1 MEDVGKNLKQILQ
14 KRNYL
19 QEYQQ
24 MVKQINENPDVQ
36 RFLKQH
42 QAELTQA
49 DIEKSYSQLYEYIQ
63 QKEKFLANDP
73 TMIAPG
79 YEPKLQISH
88 HVIEVTYSPTPELL
102 KRKQLQQVNE
112 RIKTFYLPKMLREA
126 SLASFEI
133 TDGRSQAIQQAAQF
147 IQQYEQKQSTFV
159 KGLYLVGNFGVGK
172 TYLLG
177 AIAKKLAEDGYDSTL
192 IHFPTFA
199 VEMKQAIGKDT
210 MIQLLNEIKTAPILM
225 IDDIGADAMSSW
237 IRDDVLGVILQY
249 RMQEMLPTFFSSNF
263 TMKELERH
271 LTVTQKGDQE
281 PIKAMRIMER
291 IAYLSQ
297 EIMMIGQNRRNPSM

>member
-1 MEDVGKNLKQILQ
+1 MQDVGKNLTKILRQ
-14 KRNYL
+14 KNYL
-19 QEYQQ
+19 QEYEQ
-24 MVKQINENPDVQ
+24 MVKSINENPDVQ
-36 RFLKQH
+36 RFIKQH
-42 QAELTQA
+42 QDELTPE
-49 DIEKSYSQLYEYIQ
+49 DIEKSYGQLYEYIQ
-63 QKEKFLANDP
+63 QREKYLANDP
-73 TMIAPG
+73 KMIAPG
-79 YEPKLQISH
+79 YEPRLQISH
-88 HVIEVTYSPTPELL
+88 HVIEVTYTPTPELL
-102 KRKQLQQVNE
+102 QRKSLEKINN
-112 RIKTFYLPKMLREA
+112 RITTLYLPKMIKEA
-126 SLASFEI
+126 SLEDFEI
-133 TDGRSQAIQQAAQF
+133 TDGRSQAVQEASIF
-147 IQQYEQKQSTFV
+147 ISSYKQHPSMFV

-192 IHFPTFA
+192 IHFPSFV

-210 MIQLLNEIKTAPILM
+210 MIQLLNKIKTAPILM

-291 IAYLSQ
+291 INYLSQ
-297 EIMMIGQNRRNPSM
+297 EIMMIGQNRRNP

>member
-1 MEDVGKNLKQILQ
+1 MQDVGKNLTKILRQ
-14 KRNYL
+14 KNYL
-19 QEYQQ
+19 QEYEQ
-24 MVKQINENPDVQ
+24 MVKSINENPEVQ
-36 RFLKQH
+36 RFIKQH
-42 QAELTQA
+42 QDELTPE
-49 DIEKSYSQLYEYIQ
+49 DIEKSYGQLYEYIQ
-63 QKEKFLANDP
+63 QREKYLANDP
-73 TMIAPG
+73 KMIAPG
-79 YEPKLQISH
+79 YEPRLQISH
-88 HVIEVTYSPTPELL
+88 HVIEVTYTPTPELL
-102 KRKQLQQVNE
+102 QRKSLEKINN
-112 RIKTFYLPKMLREA
+112 RITTLYLPKMIKEA
-126 SLASFEI
+126 SLEDFEI
-133 TDGRSQAIQQAAQF
+133 TDGRSQAVQEASIF
-147 IQQYEQKQSTFV
+147 ISSYKQHPSMFV

-192 IHFPTFA
+192 IHFPSFA

-210 MIQLLNEIKTAPILM
+210 MIQLLNKIKTAPILM

-291 IAYLSQ
+291 ITFLSQ
-297 EIMMIGQNRRNPSM
+297 EIMMIGQNRRNP

>member
-1 MEDVGKNLKQILQ
+1 MMQDVGKNLTKILRQ
-14 KRNYL
+14 KNYL
-19 QEYQQ
+19 QEYEQ
-24 MVKQINENPDVQ
+24 MVKSINENPEVQ
-36 RFLKQH
+36 RFIKQH
-42 QAELTQA
+42 QDELTPE
-49 DIEKSYSQLYEYIQ
+49 DIEKSYGQLYEYIQ
-63 QKEKFLANDP
+63 QREKYLANDP
-73 TMIAPG
+73 KMIAPG
-79 YEPKLQISH
+79 YEPRLQISH
-88 HVIEVTYSPTPELL
+88 HVIEVTYTPTPELL
-102 KRKQLQQVNE
+102 QRKSLEKINN
-112 RIKTFYLPKMLREA
+112 RITTLYLPKMIKEA
-126 SLASFEI
+126 SLEDFEI
-133 TDGRSQAIQQAAQF
+133 TDGRSQAVQEASIF
-147 IQQYEQKQSTFV
+147 ISSYKQHPSMFV

-192 IHFPTFA
+192 IHFPSFA

-210 MIQLLNEIKTAPILM
+210 MIQLLNKIKTAPILM

-291 IAYLSQ
+291 ITYLSQ
-297 EIMMIGQNRRNPSM
+297 EIMMIGQNRRNP

>member
-1 MEDVGKNLKQILQ
+1 MQDVGKNLTKILRQ
-14 KRNYL
+14 KNYL
-19 QEYQQ
+19 QEYEQ
-24 MVKQINENPDVQ
+24 MVKSINENPDVQ
-36 RFLKQH
+36 RFIKQH
-42 QAELTQA
+42 QDELTPE
-49 DIEKSYSQLYEYIQ
+49 DIEKSYGQLYEYIQ
-63 QKEKFLANDP
+63 QREKYLANDP
-73 TMIAPG
+73 KMIAPG
-79 YEPKLQISH
+79 YEPRLQISH
-88 HVIEVTYSPTPELL
+88 HVIEVTYTPTPELL
-102 KRKQLQQVNE
+102 QRKSLEKINN
-112 RIKTFYLPKMLREA
+112 RITTLYLPNMIKEA
-126 SLASFEI
+126 SLEDFEI
-133 TDGRSQAIQQAAQF
+133 TDGRSQAVQEASIF
-147 IQQYEQKQSTFV
+147 ISSYKQHPSMFV

-192 IHFPTFA
+192 IHFPSFA
-199 VEMKQAIGKDT
+199 VEMKQAIGKDN
-210 MIQLLNEIKTAPILM
+210 MIQLLNKIKTAPILM

-291 IAYLSQ
+291 INYLSQ
-297 EIMMIGQNRRNPSM
+297 EIMMIGQNRRNP

>member
-1 MEDVGKNLKQILQ
+1 MTPE
-14 KRNYL
+14 
-19 QEYQQ
+19 
-24 MVKQINENPDVQ
+24 
-36 RFLKQH
+36 
-42 QAELTQA
+42 
-49 DIEKSYSQLYEYIQ
+49 DIEKSYGQLYEYIQ
-63 QKEKFLANDP
+63 QREKYLANDP
-73 TMIAPG
+73 KMIAPG
-79 YEPKLQISH
+79 YEPRLQISH
-88 HVIEVTYSPTPELL
+88 HVIEVTYTPTPELL
-102 KRKQLQQVNE
+102 QRKSLEKINN
-112 RIKTFYLPKMLREA
+112 RITTLYLPKMIKEA
-126 SLASFEI
+126 SLEDFEI
-133 TDGRSQAIQQAAQF
+133 TDGRSQAVQEASIF
-147 IQQYEQKQSTFV
+147 ISSYKQHPSMFV

-192 IHFPTFA
+192 IHFPSFA

-210 MIQLLNEIKTAPILM
+210 MIQLLNKIKTAPILM

-291 IAYLSQ
+291 ITYLSQ
-297 EIMMIGQNRRNPSM
+297 EIMMIGQNRRNP

>member
-1 MEDVGKNLKQILQ
+1 MQDVGKNLTKILRQ
-14 KRNYL
+14 KNYL
-19 QEYQQ
+19 QEYEQ
-24 MVKQINENPDVQ
+24 MVKSINENPEVQ
-36 RFLKQH
+36 RFIKQH
-42 QAELTQA
+42 QDELTPE
-49 DIEKSYSQLYEYIQ
+49 DIEKSYGQLYEYIQ
-63 QKEKFLANDP
+63 QREKYLANDP
-73 TMIAPG
+73 KMIAPG
-79 YEPKLQISH
+79 YEPRLQISH
-88 HVIEVTYSPTPELL
+88 HVIEVTYTPTPELL
-102 KRKQLQQVNE
+102 QQKSLEKINN
-112 RIKTFYLPKMLREA
+112 RITTLYLPKMIKEA
-126 SLASFEI
+126 SLEDFEI
-133 TDGRSQAIQQAAQF
+133 TDGRSQAVQEASIF
-147 IQQYEQKQSTFV
+147 ISSYKQHPSMFV

-192 IHFPTFA
+192 IHFPSFA

-210 MIQLLNEIKTAPILM
+210 MIQLLNKIKTAPILM

-291 IAYLSQ
+291 ITYLSQ
-297 EIMMIGQNRRNPSM
+297 EIMMIGQNRRNP

>member
-1 MEDVGKNLKQILQ
+1 MMQDVGKNLTKILRQ
-14 KRNYL
+14 KNYL
-19 QEYQQ
+19 QEYEQ
-24 MVKQINENPDVQ
+24 MVKSINENPEVQ
-36 RFLKQH
+36 RFIKQH
-42 QAELTQA
+42 QDELTPE
-49 DIEKSYSQLYEYIQ
+49 DIEKSYGQLYEYIQ
-63 QKEKFLANDP
+63 QREKYLANDP
-73 TMIAPG
+73 KMIAPG
-79 YEPKLQISH
+79 YEPRLQISH
-88 HVIEVTYSPTPELL
+88 HVIEVTYTPTPELL
-102 KRKQLQQVNE
+102 QRKSLEKINN
-112 RIKTFYLPKMLREA
+112 RITTLYLPKMIKEA
-126 SLASFEI
+126 SLEDFEM
-133 TDGRSQAIQQAAQF
+133 TDGRSQAVQEASIF
-147 IQQYEQKQSTFV
+147 ISSYKQHPSMFV

-192 IHFPTFA
+192 IHFPSFA

-210 MIQLLNEIKTAPILM
+210 MIQLLNKIKTAPILM

-263 TMKELERH
+263 SMKELERH

-291 IAYLSQ
+291 ITYLSQ
-297 EIMMIGQNRRNPSM
+297 EIMMIGQNRRNP

>member
-1 MEDVGKNLKQILQ
+1 MMQDVGKNLTKILRQ
-14 KRNYL
+14 KNYL
-19 QEYQQ
+19 QEYDQ
-24 MVKQINENPDVQ
+24 MVKSINENPEVQ
-36 RFLKQH
+36 RFIKQH
-42 QAELTQA
+42 QDELMPE
-49 DIEKSYSQLYEYIQ
+49 DIEKSYGQLYEYIQ
-63 QKEKFLANDP
+63 QREKYLANDP
-73 TMIAPG
+73 KMIAPG
-79 YEPKLQISH
+79 YEPRLQISH
-88 HVIEVTYSPTPELL
+88 HVIEVTYTPTPELL
-102 KRKQLQQVNE
+102 QRKSLEKINN
-112 RIKTFYLPKMLREA
+112 RITTLYLPKMIKEA
-126 SLASFEI
+126 SLEDFEI
-133 TDGRSQAIQQAAQF
+133 TDGRSQAVQEASIF
-147 IQQYEQKQSTFV
+147 ISSYKQHPSMFV

-192 IHFPTFA
+192 IHFPSFA

-210 MIQLLNEIKTAPILM
+210 MIQLLNKIKTAPILM

-291 IAYLSQ
+291 ITYLSQ
-297 EIMMIGQNRRNPSM
+297 EIMMIGQNRRNP

>member
-1 MEDVGKNLKQILQ
+1 MQDVGKNLTKILRQ
-14 KRNYL
+14 KNYL
-19 QEYQQ
+19 QEYEQ
-24 MVKQINENPDVQ
+24 MVKSINENPEVQ
-36 RFLKQH
+36 RFIKQH
-42 QAELTQA
+42 QDELTPE
-49 DIEKSYSQLYEYIQ
+49 DIEKSYGQLYEYIQ
-63 QKEKFLANDP
+63 QREKYLANDP
-73 TMIAPG
+73 KMIAPG
-79 YEPKLQISH
+79 YEPRLQISH
-88 HVIEVTYSPTPELL
+88 HVIEVTYTPTPELL
-102 KRKQLQQVNE
+102 QRKSLEKINN
-112 RIKTFYLPKMLREA
+112 RITTLYLPKMIKEA
-126 SLASFEI
+126 SLEDFEI
-133 TDGRSQAIQQAAQF
+133 TDGRSQAVQEASIF
-147 IQQYEQKQSTFV
+147 ISSYKQHPSMFV

-192 IHFPTFA
+192 IHFPSFA

-210 MIQLLNEIKTAPILM
+210 MIQLLNKIKTAPILM

-237 IRDDVLGVILQY
+237 IRDDVLGVVLQY

-291 IAYLSQ
+291 ITYLSQ
-297 EIMMIGQNRRNPSM
+297 EIMMIGQNRRNP

>member
-1 MEDVGKNLKQILQ
+1 MQDVGKNLTKILRQ
-14 KRNYL
+14 KNYL
-19 QEYQQ
+19 QEYEQ
-24 MVKQINENPDVQ
+24 MVKSINENPEVQ
-36 RFLKQH
+36 RFIKQH
-42 QAELTQA
+42 QDELTPE
-49 DIEKSYSQLYEYIQ
+49 DIEKSYGQLYEYIQ
-63 QKEKFLANDP
+63 QREKYLANDP
-73 TMIAPG
+73 KMIAPG
-79 YEPKLQISH
+79 YEPRLQISH
-88 HVIEVTYSPTPELL
+88 HVIEVTYTPTPELL
-102 KRKQLQQVNE
+102 QRKSLEKINN
-112 RIKTFYLPKMLREA
+112 RITTLYLPKMIKEA
-126 SLASFEI
+126 SLEDFEI
-133 TDGRSQAIQQAAQF
+133 TDGRSQAVQEASIF
-147 IQQYEQKQSTFV
+147 ISSYKQHPSMFV

-192 IHFPTFA
+192 IHFPSFA

-210 MIQLLNEIKTAPILM
+210 MIQLLNKIKTAPILM

-291 IAYLSQ
+291 ITYLSQ
-297 EIMMIGQNRRNPSM
+297 EIMMIGQNRRNP

>member
-1 MEDVGKNLKQILQ
+1 MQDVGKNLTKILRQ
-14 KRNYL
+14 KNYL
-19 QEYQQ
+19 QEYDQ
-24 MVKQINENPDVQ
+24 MVKSINENPEVQ
-36 RFLKQH
+36 RFIKQH
-42 QAELTQA
+42 QDELMPE
-49 DIEKSYSQLYEYIQ
+49 DIEKSYGQLYEYIQ
-63 QKEKFLANDP
+63 QREKYLANDP
-73 TMIAPG
+73 KMIAPG
-79 YEPKLQISH
+79 YEPRLQISH
-88 HVIEVTYSPTPELL
+88 HVIEVTYTPTPELL
-102 KRKQLQQVNE
+102 QRKSLEKINN
-112 RIKTFYLPKMLREA
+112 RITTLYLPKMIKEA
-126 SLASFEI
+126 SLEDFEI
-133 TDGRSQAIQQAAQF
+133 TDGRSQAVQEASIF
-147 IQQYEQKQSTFV
+147 ISSYKQHPSMFV

-192 IHFPTFA
+192 IHFPSFA

-210 MIQLLNEIKTAPILM
+210 MIQLLNKIKTAPILM

-291 IAYLSQ
+291 ITYLSQ
-297 EIMMIGQNRRNPSM
+297 EIMMIGQNRRNP

>member
-1 MEDVGKNLKQILQ
+1 MQDVGKNLTKILRQ
-14 KRNYL
+14 KNYL
-19 QEYQQ
+19 QEYEQ
-24 MVKQINENPDVQ
+24 MVKSINENPEVQ
-36 RFLKQH
+36 RFIKQH
-42 QAELTQA
+42 QDELKPE
-49 DIEKSYSQLYEYIQ
+49 DIEKSYGQLYEYIQ
-63 QKEKFLANDP
+63 QREKYLANDP
-73 TMIAPG
+73 KMIAPG
-79 YEPKLQISH
+79 YEPRLQISH
-88 HVIEVTYSPTPELL
+88 HVIEVTYTPTPELL
-102 KRKQLQQVNE
+102 QRKSLEKINN
-112 RIKTFYLPKMLREA
+112 RITTLYLPKMIKEA
-126 SLASFEI
+126 SLEDFEI
-133 TDGRSQAIQQAAQF
+133 TDGRSQAVQEASIF
-147 IQQYEQKQSTFV
+147 ISSYKQHPSMFV

-192 IHFPTFA
+192 IHFPSFA

-210 MIQLLNEIKTAPILM
+210 MIQLLNKIKTAPILM

-291 IAYLSQ
+291 ITYLSQ
-297 EIMMIGQNRRNPSM
+297 EIMMIGQNRRNP

>member
-1 MEDVGKNLKQILQ
+1 MMQDVGKNLTKILRQ
-14 KRNYL
+14 KNYL
-19 QEYQQ
+19 QEYEQ
-24 MVKQINENPDVQ
+24 MVKSINENPEVQ
-36 RFLKQH
+36 RFIKQH
-42 QAELTQA
+42 QDELTPE
-49 DIEKSYSQLYEYIQ
+49 DIEKSYGQLYEYIQ
-63 QKEKFLANDP
+63 QREKYLANDP
-73 TMIAPG
+73 KMIAPG
-79 YEPKLQISH
+79 YEPRLQISH
-88 HVIEVTYSPTPELL
+88 HVIEVTYTPTPELL
-102 KRKQLQQVNE
+102 QRKSLEKINN
-112 RIKTFYLPKMLREA
+112 RITTLYLPNMIKEA
-126 SLASFEI
+126 SLEDFEI
-133 TDGRSQAIQQAAQF
+133 TDGRSQAVQEASIF
-147 IQQYEQKQSTFV
+147 ISSYKQHPSMFV

-192 IHFPTFA
+192 IHFPSFA

-210 MIQLLNEIKTAPILM
+210 MIQLLNKIKTAPILM

-291 IAYLSQ
+291 INYLSQ
-297 EIMMIGQNRRNPSM
+297 EIMMIGQNRRNP

>member
-1 MEDVGKNLKQILQ
+1 MQDVGKNLTKILRQ
-14 KRNYL
+14 KNYL
-19 QEYQQ
+19 QEYEQ
-24 MVKQINENPDVQ
+24 MVKSINENPEVQ
-36 RFLKQH
+36 RFIKQH
-42 QAELTQA
+42 QDELTPE
-49 DIEKSYSQLYEYIQ
+49 DIEKSYGQLYEYIQ
-63 QKEKFLANDP
+63 QREKYLANDP
-73 TMIAPG
+73 KMIAPG
-79 YEPKLQISH
+79 YEPRLQISH
-88 HVIEVTYSPTPELL
+88 HVIEVTYTPTPELL
-102 KRKQLQQVNE
+102 QRKSLEKINN
-112 RIKTFYLPKMLREA
+112 RITTLYLPNMIKEA
-126 SLASFEI
+126 SLEDFEI
-133 TDGRSQAIQQAAQF
+133 TDGRSQAVQEASIF
-147 IQQYEQKQSTFV
+147 ISSYKQHPSMFV

-192 IHFPTFA
+192 IHFPSFA

-210 MIQLLNEIKTAPILM
+210 MIQLLNKIKTAPILM

-291 IAYLSQ
+291 INYLSQ
-297 EIMMIGQNRRNPSM
+297 EIMMIGQNRRNP

>member
-1 MEDVGKNLKQILQ
+1 MQDVGKNLTKILRQ
-14 KRNYL
+14 KNYL
-19 QEYQQ
+19 QEYEQ
-24 MVKQINENPDVQ
+24 MVKSINENPEVQ
-36 RFLKQH
+36 RFIKQH
-42 QAELTQA
+42 QDELTPE
-49 DIEKSYSQLYEYIQ
+49 DIEKSYGQLYEYIQ
-63 QKEKFLANDP
+63 QREKYLANDP
-73 TMIAPG
+73 KMIAPG
-79 YEPKLQISH
+79 YEPRLQISH
-88 HVIEVTYSPTPELL
+88 HVIEVTYTPTPELL
-102 KRKQLQQVNE
+102 QRKSLEKINN
-112 RIKTFYLPKMLREA
+112 RITTLYLPKMIKEA
-126 SLASFEI
+126 SLEDFEI
-133 TDGRSQAIQQAAQF
+133 TDGRSQAVQEASIF
-147 IQQYEQKQSTFV
+147 ISSYKQHPSMFV

-192 IHFPTFA
+192 IHFPSFA

-210 MIQLLNEIKTAPILM
+210 MIQLLNKIKTAPILM

-291 IAYLSQ
+291 INYLSQ
-297 EIMMIGQNRRNPSM
+297 EIMMIGQNRRNP

>member
-1 MEDVGKNLKQILQ
+1 MMQDVGKNLTKILRQ
-14 KRNYL
+14 KNYL
-19 QEYQQ
+19 QEYEQ
-24 MVKQINENPDVQ
+24 MVKSINENPEVQ
-36 RFLKQH
+36 RFIKQH
-42 QAELTQA
+42 QDELTPE
-49 DIEKSYSQLYEYIQ
+49 DIEKSYGQLYEYIQ
-63 QKEKFLANDP
+63 QREKYLANDP
-73 TMIAPG
+73 KMIAPG
-79 YEPKLQISH
+79 YEPRLQISH
-88 HVIEVTYSPTPELL
+88 HVIEVTYTPTPELL
-102 KRKQLQQVNE
+102 QRKSLEKINN
-112 RIKTFYLPKMLREA
+112 RITTLYLPKMIKEA
-126 SLASFEI
+126 SLEDFEI
-133 TDGRSQAIQQAAQF
+133 TDGRSQAVQEASIF
-147 IQQYEQKQSTFV
+147 ISSYKQHPSMFV

-192 IHFPTFA
+192 IHFPSFA

-210 MIQLLNEIKTAPILM
+210 MIQLLNKIKTAPILM

-291 IAYLSQ
+291 INYLSQ
-297 EIMMIGQNRRNPSM
+297 EIMMIGQNRRNP

>member
-1 MEDVGKNLKQILQ
+1 MQDVGKNLTKILRQ
-14 KRNYL
+14 KNYL
-19 QEYQQ
+19 QEYEQ
-24 MVKQINENPDVQ
+24 MVKSINENPEVQ
-36 RFLKQH
+36 RFIKQH
-42 QAELTQA
+42 QDELTPE
-49 DIEKSYSQLYEYIQ
+49 DIEKSYGQLYEYIQ
-63 QKEKFLANDP
+63 QREKYLANDP
-73 TMIAPG
+73 KMIAPG
-79 YEPKLQISH
+79 YEPRLQISH
-88 HVIEVTYSPTPELL
+88 HVIEVTYTPTPELL
-102 KRKQLQQVNE
+102 QRKSLVKINN
-112 RIKTFYLPKMLREA
+112 RITTLYLPKMIKEA
-126 SLASFEI
+126 SLEDFEI
-133 TDGRSQAIQQAAQF
+133 TDGRSQAVQEASIF
-147 IQQYEQKQSTFV
+147 ISSYKQHPSMFV

-192 IHFPTFA
+192 IHFPSFA

-210 MIQLLNEIKTAPILM
+210 MIQLLNKIKTAPILM

-291 IAYLSQ
+291 ITYLSQ
-297 EIMMIGQNRRNPSM
+297 EIMMIGQNRRNP

>member
-1 MEDVGKNLKQILQ
+1 MMQDVGKNLTKILRQ
-14 KRNYL
+14 KNYL
-19 QEYQQ
+19 QEYEQ
-24 MVKQINENPDVQ
+24 MVKSINENPEVQ
-36 RFLKQH
+36 RFIKQH
-42 QAELTQA
+42 QDELTPE
-49 DIEKSYSQLYEYIQ
+49 DIEKSYGQLYEYIQ
-63 QKEKFLANDP
+63 QREKYLANDP
-73 TMIAPG
+73 KMIAPG
-79 YEPKLQISH
+79 YEPRLQISH
-88 HVIEVTYSPTPELL
+88 HVIEVTYTPTPELL
-102 KRKQLQQVNE
+102 QRKSLEKINN
-112 RIKTFYLPKMLREA
+112 RITTLYLPKMIKEA
-126 SLASFEI
+126 SLEDFEI
-133 TDGRSQAIQQAAQF
+133 TDGRSQAVQEASIF
-147 IQQYEQKQSTFV
+147 ISSYKQHPSMFV

-192 IHFPTFA
+192 IHFPSFA

-210 MIQLLNEIKTAPILM
+210 MIQLLNKIKTAPILM

-297 EIMMIGQNRRNPSM
+297 EIMMIGQNRRNP

>member
-1 MEDVGKNLKQILQ
+1 MQDVGKNLTKILRQ
-14 KRNYL
+14 KNYL
-19 QEYQQ
+19 QEYEQ
-24 MVKQINENPDVQ
+24 MVKSINENPEVQ
-36 RFLKQH
+36 RFIKQH
-42 QAELTQA
+42 QDELTPE
-49 DIEKSYSQLYEYIQ
+49 DIEKSYGQLYEYIQ
-63 QKEKFLANDP
+63 QREKYLANDP
-73 TMIAPG
+73 KMIAPG
-79 YEPKLQISH
+79 YEPRLQISH
-88 HVIEVTYSPTPELL
+88 HVIEVTYTPTPELL
-102 KRKQLQQVNE
+102 QRKSLEKINN
-112 RIKTFYLPKMLREA
+112 RITTLYLPKMIKEA
-126 SLASFEI
+126 SLEDFEI
-133 TDGRSQAIQQAAQF
+133 TDGRSQAVQEASIF
-147 IQQYEQKQSTFV
+147 ISSYKQHPSMFV
-159 KGLYLVGNFGVGK
+159 KGLYLVGNFGIGK

-192 IHFPTFA
+192 IHFPSFA

-210 MIQLLNEIKTAPILM
+210 MIQLLNKIKTAPILM

-291 IAYLSQ
+291 INYLSQ
-297 EIMMIGQNRRNPSM
+297 EIMMIGQNRRNP

>member
-1 MEDVGKNLKQILQ
+1 MMQDVGKNLTKILRQ
-14 KRNYL
+14 KNYL
-19 QEYQQ
+19 QEYEQ
-24 MVKQINENPDVQ
+24 MVKSINENPEVQ
-36 RFLKQH
+36 RFIKQH
-42 QAELTQA
+42 QDELTPE
-49 DIEKSYSQLYEYIQ
+49 DIEKSYGQLYEYIQ
-63 QKEKFLANDP
+63 QREKYLANDP
-73 TMIAPG
+73 KMIAPG
-79 YEPKLQISH
+79 YEPRLQISH
-88 HVIEVTYSPTPELL
+88 HVIEVTYTPTPELL
-102 KRKQLQQVNE
+102 QRKSLEKINN
-112 RIKTFYLPKMLREA
+112 RITTLYLPKMIKEA
-126 SLASFEI
+126 SLEDFEI
-133 TDGRSQAIQQAAQF
+133 TDGRSQAVQEASIF
-147 IQQYEQKQSTFV
+147 ISSYKQHPSMFV

-192 IHFPTFA
+192 IHFPSFA

-210 MIQLLNEIKTAPILM
+210 MIQLLNKIKTAPILM

-291 IAYLSQ
+291 ITFLSQ
-297 EIMMIGQNRRNPSM
+297 EIMMIGQNRRNP

>member
-1 MEDVGKNLKQILQ
+1 MQDVGKNLTKILRQ
-14 KRNYL
+14 KNYL
-19 QEYQQ
+19 QEYEQ
-24 MVKQINENPDVQ
+24 MVKSINENPEVQ
-36 RFLKQH
+36 RFIKQH
-42 QAELTQA
+42 QDELTPE
-49 DIEKSYSQLYEYIQ
+49 DIEKSYGKLYEYIQ
-63 QKEKFLANDP
+63 QREKYLANDP
-73 TMIAPG
+73 KMIAPG
-79 YEPKLQISH
+79 YEPRLQISH
-88 HVIEVTYSPTPELL
+88 HVIEVTYTPTPELL
-102 KRKQLQQVNE
+102 QRKSLEKINN
-112 RIKTFYLPKMLREA
+112 RITTLYLPKMIKEA
-126 SLASFEI
+126 SLEDFEI
-133 TDGRSQAIQQAAQF
+133 TDGRSQAVQEASIF
-147 IQQYEQKQSTFV
+147 ISSYKQHPSMFV

-297 EIMMIGQNRRNPSM
+297 EIMMIGQNRRNP

>member
-1 MEDVGKNLKQILQ
+1 MQDVGKNLTKILRQ
-14 KRNYL
+14 RNYL
-19 QEYQQ
+19 QEYEQ
-24 MVKQINENPDVQ
+24 MVKSINENPEVQ
-36 RFLKQH
+36 RFIKQH
-42 QAELTQA
+42 QDELTPE
-49 DIEKSYSQLYEYIQ
+49 DIEKSYGQLYEYIQ
-63 QKEKFLANDP
+63 QREKYLTNDP
-73 TMIAPG
+73 KMIAPG
-79 YEPKLQISH
+79 YEPRLQISH
-88 HVIEVTYSPTPELL
+88 HVIEVTYTPTPELL
-102 KRKQLQQVNE
+102 QRKSLEKINN
-112 RIKTFYLPKMLREA
+112 RITTLYLPKMIKEA
-126 SLASFEI
+126 SLEDFEI
-133 TDGRSQAIQQAAQF
+133 TDGRSQAVHEASIF
-147 IQQYEQKQSTFV
+147 ISSYKQHPSMFV

-192 IHFPTFA
+192 IHFPSFA

-210 MIQLLNEIKTAPILM
+210 MIQLLNKIKTAPILM

-297 EIMMIGQNRRNPSM
+297 EIMMIGQNRRNP

>member
-1 MEDVGKNLKQILQ
+1 MMQDVGKNLTKILRQ
-14 KRNYL
+14 KNYL
-19 QEYQQ
+19 QEYEQ
-24 MVKQINENPDVQ
+24 MVKSINENPDVQ
-36 RFLKQH
+36 RFIKQH
-42 QAELTQA
+42 QDELTPE
-49 DIEKSYSQLYEYIQ
+49 DIEKSYGQLYEYIQ
-63 QKEKFLANDP
+63 QREKYLANDP
-73 TMIAPG
+73 KMIAPG
-79 YEPKLQISH
+79 YEPRLQISH
-88 HVIEVTYSPTPELL
+88 HVIEVTYTPTPELL
-102 KRKQLQQVNE
+102 QRKSLEKINN
-112 RIKTFYLPKMLREA
+112 RITTLYLPKMIKEA
-126 SLASFEI
+126 SLEDFEI
-133 TDGRSQAIQQAAQF
+133 TDGRSQAVQEASIF
-147 IQQYEQKQSTFV
+147 ISSYKQHPSMFV

-192 IHFPTFA
+192 IHFPSFA

-210 MIQLLNEIKTAPILM
+210 MIQLLNKIKTAPILM

-291 IAYLSQ
+291 INYLSQ
-297 EIMMIGQNRRNPSM
+297 EIMMIGQNRRNP

>member
-1 MEDVGKNLKQILQ
+1 MMQDVGKNLTKILRQ
-14 KRNYL
+14 KNYL
-19 QEYQQ
+19 QEYEQ
-24 MVKQINENPDVQ
+24 MVKSINENPDVQ
-36 RFLKQH
+36 RFIKQH
-42 QAELTQA
+42 QDELTPE
-49 DIEKSYSQLYEYIQ
+49 DIEKSYGQLYEYIQ
-63 QKEKFLANDP
+63 QREKYLANDP
-73 TMIAPG
+73 KMIAPG
-79 YEPKLQISH
+79 YEPRLQISH
-88 HVIEVTYSPTPELL
+88 HVIEVTYTPTPELL
-102 KRKQLQQVNE
+102 QRKSLEKINN
-112 RIKTFYLPKMLREA
+112 RITTLYLPNMIKEA
-126 SLASFEI
+126 SLEDFEI
-133 TDGRSQAIQQAAQF
+133 TDGRSQAVQEASIF
-147 IQQYEQKQSTFV
+147 ISSYKQHPSMFV

-192 IHFPTFA
+192 IHFPSFA
-199 VEMKQAIGKDT
+199 VEMKQAIGKDN
-210 MIQLLNEIKTAPILM
+210 MIQLLNKIKTAPILM

-291 IAYLSQ
+291 INYLSQ
-297 EIMMIGQNRRNPSM
+297 EIMMIGQNRRNP

>member
-1 MEDVGKNLKQILQ
+1 MMQDVGKNLTKILRQ
-14 KRNYL
+14 KNYL
-19 QEYQQ
+19 QEYEQ
-24 MVKQINENPDVQ
+24 MVKSINENPEVQ
-36 RFLKQH
+36 RFIKQH
-42 QAELTQA
+42 QDELTPE
-49 DIEKSYSQLYEYIQ
+49 DIEKSYGQLYEYIQ
-63 QKEKFLANDP
+63 QREKYLANDP
-73 TMIAPG
+73 KMIAPG
-79 YEPKLQISH
+79 YEPRLQISH
-88 HVIEVTYSPTPELL
+88 HVIEVTYTPTPELL
-102 KRKQLQQVNE
+102 QRKSLEKINN
-112 RIKTFYLPKMLREA
+112 RITTLYLPKMIKEA
-126 SLASFEI
+126 SLEDFEI
-133 TDGRSQAIQQAAQF
+133 TDGRSQAVKEASIF
-147 IQQYEQKQSTFV
+147 ISSYKQHPSMFV

-192 IHFPTFA
+192 IHFPSFA

-210 MIQLLNEIKTAPILM
+210 MIQLLNKIKTAPILM

-249 RMQEMLPTFFSSNF
+249 RMQEMLPTLFSSNF

-291 IAYLSQ
+291 INYLSQ
-297 EIMMIGQNRRNPSM
+297 EIMMIGQNRRNP

>member
-1 MEDVGKNLKQILQ
+1 MQDVGKNLTKILRQ
-14 KRNYL
+14 KNYL
-19 QEYQQ
+19 QEYEQ
-24 MVKQINENPDVQ
+24 MVKSINENPEVQ
-36 RFLKQH
+36 RFIKQH
-42 QAELTQA
+42 QDELTPE
-49 DIEKSYSQLYEYIQ
+49 DIEKSYGQLYEYIQ
-63 QKEKFLANDP
+63 QREKYLANDP
-73 TMIAPG
+73 KMIAPG
-79 YEPKLQISH
+79 YEPRLQISH
-88 HVIEVTYSPTPELL
+88 HVIEVTYTPTPELL
-102 KRKQLQQVNE
+102 QRKSLEKINN
-112 RIKTFYLPKMLREA
+112 RITTLYLPKMIKEA
-126 SLASFEI
+126 SLEDFEI
-133 TDGRSQAIQQAAQF
+133 TDGRSQAVQEASIF
-147 IQQYEQKQSTFV
+147 ISSYKQHPSMFV

-192 IHFPTFA
+192 IHFPSFA

-210 MIQLLNEIKTAPILM
+210 MIQLLNKIKTAPILM

-263 TMKELERH
+263 SMKELERH

-291 IAYLSQ
+291 ITYLSQ
-297 EIMMIGQNRRNPSM
+297 EIMMIGQNRRNP

>member
-1 MEDVGKNLKQILQ
+1 MQDVGKNLTKILRQ
-14 KRNYL
+14 KNYL
-19 QEYQQ
+19 QEYEQ
-24 MVKQINENPDVQ
+24 MVKSINENPEVQ
-36 RFLKQH
+36 RFIKQH
-42 QAELTQA
+42 QDELTPE
-49 DIEKSYSQLYEYIQ
+49 DIEKSYGQLYEYIQ
-63 QKEKFLANDP
+63 QREKYLANDP
-73 TMIAPG
+73 KMIAPG
-79 YEPKLQISH
+79 YEPRLQISH
-88 HVIEVTYSPTPELL
+88 HVIEVTYTPTPELL
-102 KRKQLQQVNE
+102 QRKSLEKINN
-112 RIKTFYLPKMLREA
+112 RITTLYLPKMIKEA
-126 SLASFEI
+126 SLEDFEI
-133 TDGRSQAIQQAAQF
+133 TDGRSQAVQEASIF
-147 IQQYEQKQSTFV
+147 ISSYKQHPSMFV

-192 IHFPTFA
+192 IHFPSFA

-210 MIQLLNEIKTAPILM
+210 MIQLLNKIKTSPILM

-291 IAYLSQ
+291 INYLSQ
-297 EIMMIGQNRRNPSM
+297 EIMMIGQNRRNP